1 MIEPAASSF
10 ADYGV
15 RSTTGFEE
23 IGLLDIPICRLK
35 YFLAKS
41 NACLPGHLIYL
52 NGLPMW
58 LAKVLPIQVGGRCH
72 DQGYRARS

>member
-1 MIEPAASSF
+1 MIEPEASSF

-35 YFLAKS
+35 YFPAKS
-41 NACLPGHLIYL
+41 NACPAI
-52 NGLPMW
+52 
-58 LAKVLPIQVGGRCH
+58 
-72 DQGYRARS
+72 